1 MQLESLFDSTIR
13 LRLIK
18 VFIRNADAGFAQN
31 EIAKKIQI
39 RPNSI
44 KSHLKNLLK
53 LGLIK
58 TKIQKNKRIFSLNQK
73 FLFYPELKNLILKES
88 PIFEEKILP
97 QLKKI
102 GQIKLVIVAGLF
114 INSEKKRV
122 DFLIVGDKIKK
133 STLYKL
139 IKDLE
144 VNAGKEIEYAIFTTK
159 EFKYRQKMFDR
170 FIIDIL
176 EYPHKK
182 LLNKLKV

>member
-1 MQLESLFDSTIR
+1 MQLESLFDSPIR

-18 VFIRNADAGFAQN
+18 VFIRNPDIYFTQN
-31 EIAKKIQI
+31 EIAKKIS
-39 RPNSI
+39 RSTAI

-53 LGLIK
+53 LEFIK
-58 TKIQKNKRIFSLNQK
+58 TKFQKNKRIFSLNQK
-73 FLFYPELKNLILKES
+73 FVFYQELKNLILKES

-102 GQIKLVIVAGLF
+102 GQIKLLILAGLF
-114 INSEKKRV
+114 MNSSEKRV

-133 STLYKL
+133 SALYTLL
-139 IKDLE
+139 KDLE
-144 VNAGKEIEYAIFTTK
+144 ADIGKNIEYAIFTTK
-159 EFKYRQKMFDR
+159 EFKYRQRMFDR
-170 FIIDIL
+170 FINDIL

>member
-18 VFIRNADAGFAQN
+18 VFIRNPDIYFTQN
-31 EIAKKIQI
+31 EIAKKIS
-39 RPNSI
+39 RSTAI

-53 LGLIK
+53 LEFIK
-58 TKIQKNKRIFSLNQK
+58 TKFQRNKKTFSLNQK
-73 FLFYPELKNLILKES
+73 YLFYPELKNLILKES
-88 PIFEEKILP
+88 PIFEEKIIP

-133 STLYKL
+133 SALYKL
-139 IKDLE
+139 LKNLE
-144 VNAGKEIEYAIFTTK
+144 ASAGKDIEYAIFTTR